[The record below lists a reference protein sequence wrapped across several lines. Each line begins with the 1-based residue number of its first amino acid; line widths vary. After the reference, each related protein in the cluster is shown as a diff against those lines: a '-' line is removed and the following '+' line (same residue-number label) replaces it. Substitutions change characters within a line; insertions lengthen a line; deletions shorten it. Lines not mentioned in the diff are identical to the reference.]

1 MFLPP
6 NFELFSKRI
15 GKNSVKK
22 HELFHGIF
30 RQFPKQQNFQQKR
43 NFFATYTAEKQL
55 SNPFIIAFHQTPN
68 SPEKFS

>member
-1 MFLPP
+1 MNYFT
-6 NFELFSKRI
+6 EL
-15 GKNSVKK
+15 
-22 HELFHGIF
+22 F